1 MPSRSTYF
9 IVYISLFYF
18 APLLIMGFAYAM
30 IVEKLWHRKV
40 ESPSR
45 SPNRQIST
53 LHRRT
58 RRKVHSSLR
67 LLLTGGVL
75 PPRGGCFLLM
85 GASSRGGGVLPPGR
99 CFLLVGGG
107 AWWRPPRDG
116 YCCGGYGMHSCFI
129 CNGTGTFCST
139 SFLHLMLLL
148 RPPDPFPHRPQK
160 HL

>member
-1 MPSRSTYF
+1 
-9 IVYISLFYF
+9 
-18 APLLIMGFAYAM
+18 MGFAYAM

-75 PPRGGCFLLM
+75 PPRGGASSWG
-85 GASSRGGGVLPPGR
+85 GASSREVLPPGGGPGGDPPGTATAAGGME
-99 CFLLVGGG
+99 CSLV
-107 AWWRPPRDG
+107 
-116 YCCGGYGMHSCFI
+116 
-129 CNGTGTFCST
+129 
-139 SFLHLMLLL
+139 SFAMGQVH
-148 RPPDPFPHRPQK
+148 FAQH
-160 HL
+160 HFYI